1 LLIVFNPDLNYM
13 SKHHLT
19 DIPFDSL
26 PLDPRLLQALRDNQ
40 LEFCTPIQAESLPL
54 LLSGR
59 DCAGQAQ
66 TGTGKTLAFLLACM
80 QRLLENQAVETTAG
94 KPRTLILAP
103 TRELAIQIHKD
114 AEKLVTHTGQRLAI
128 CYGGKAYEQQKQQF
142 EQPVDILIG
151 TPGRLI
157 DFFKQKLFT
166 LKHAECM
173 VLDEADRM
181 FDMGFIKDVRYL
193 LRRLPEP
200 ETRLSMLFSATMAQ
214 KVMELAYEH
223 MNNAELVKIESDS
236 PAVERIDQVC
246 YHPANPEKIP
256 LLLGLIKQM
265 EPERSI
271 IFVNTKHAAIK
282 IWEYLSGND
291 HPAAIISGDIHQNKR
306 EKLLKKF
313 HDGEFAFLVA
323 TDVASRG
330 LHIPDVTHVFNYDL
344 PDIGEDYVH
353 RIGRTARAG
362 AAGHAISF
370 VCEDYA
376 MNMMD
381 IEEYIGRA
389 IPTLP
394 ITAELLIEPKP
405 RKKMMSEKMGT
416 TRGKPHKG
424 GGPRPGG
431 KGPRSGGRGK
441 PDQRASGD
449 DKSGRPPRR
458 RRRKPSAKSTSQPQS
473 AN

>member
-1 LLIVFNPDLNYM
+1 M

-19 DIPFDSL
+19 ETSFDAL
-26 PLDPRLLQALRDNQ
+26 PLDPRLQQALKDNH
-40 LEFCTPIQAESLPL
+40 LEFCTPIQAEALPVL
-54 LLSGR
+54 LDGR

-80 QRLLENQAVETTAG
+80 QKILSNPDPTQPG
-94 KPRTLILAP
+94 KPKTLILAP
-103 TRELAIQIHKD
+103 TRELALQIYKD
-114 AEKLVTHTGQRLAI
+114 AEKLVKHSDLKLAI
-128 CYGGKAYEQQKQQF
+128 CYGGKAYEQQKKQF

-157 DFFKQKLFT
+157 DFFKQKLYT
-166 LKHAECM
+166 LKFAQCM

-200 ETRLSMLFSATMAQ
+200 QKRLSMLFSATMAQ

-223 MNNAELVKIESDS
+223 MNNAELIKIESDS
-236 PAVERIDQVC
+236 PAVERIDQVM
-246 YHPANPEKIP
+246 YHPANQEKIP
-256 LLLGLIKQM
+256 LLLGLIKKFK
-265 EPERSI
+265 PERSI

-282 IWEYLSGND
+282 IWEYLMGND
-291 HPAAIISGDIHQNKR
+291 LPAALISGDIHQNKR
-306 EKLLKKF
+306 EKLLAKF
-313 HDGEFAFLVA
+313 HDGEYSILVA

-344 PDIGEDYVH
+344 PDLGEDYVH

-362 AAGHAISF
+362 NEGHAISF

-381 IEEYIGRA
+381 IESYIGKS
-389 IPTLP
+389 IPTKS
-394 ITAELLIEPKP
+394 ITSDLLVEPAPRKRMLKPKHLAHKGKP
-405 RKKMMSEKMGT
+405 RHAQGQKRDNRNYKGKPSRRRNPARKPQSSEK
-416 TRGKPHKG
+416 
-424 GGPRPGG
+424 
-431 KGPRSGGRGK
+431 
-441 PDQRASGD
+441 A
-449 DKSGRPPRR
+449 
-458 RRRKPSAKSTSQPQS
+458 
-473 AN
+473 